1 MAIIDK
7 YYNRNIYGINNVSD
21 EDVGMCPTFFNYI
34 IYIHQ
39 LNT

>member
-21 EDVGMCPTFFNYI
+21 EDVEMCPTFLI
-34 IYIHQ
+34 I
-39 LNT
+39 